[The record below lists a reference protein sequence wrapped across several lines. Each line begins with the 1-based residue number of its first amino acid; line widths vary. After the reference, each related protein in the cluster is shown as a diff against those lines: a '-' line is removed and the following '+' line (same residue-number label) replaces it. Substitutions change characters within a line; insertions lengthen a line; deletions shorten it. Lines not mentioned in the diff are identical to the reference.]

1 MDSGRFLRNTLHLPV
16 KSHII
21 PVPLRTSSITCS
33 FLSFYTEITQD
44 LDLEERSVN
53 GKDGDTIVPT
63 ISLSPRV
70 GMASEHFLL
79 ATRLVFQRLLEG
91 LWIQSREGK
100 AERALPS
107 PSLSLPCA
115 SGPLEH
121 VHLSLP
127 FVTTKNKEVNATAV
141 LWPSQVGT
149 LTYVWWYGNN
159 TEVSQLSARGL
170 CGSSCSS
177 KGKEMT
183 YTTRVWE
190 LGQPREWQALSASII
205 SSACLCLSHAYTP
218 TSYPCL
224 PVSQR
229 SSPHGLYSAVTLS
242 CSLSFMLSWLSRA
255 NEPSFPQF

>member
-1 MDSGRFLRNTLHLPV
+1 MYNGHCQPPPNMDSGRFLRNTLHLPV

-107 PSLSLPCA
+107 PSLSLP
-115 SGPLEH
+115 
-121 VHLSLP
+121 
-127 FVTTKNKEVNATAV
+127 
-141 LWPSQVGT
+141 
-149 LTYVWWYGNN
+149 
-159 TEVSQLSARGL
+159 
-170 CGSSCSS
+170 
-177 KGKEMT
+177 
-183 YTTRVWE
+183 
-190 LGQPREWQALSASII
+190 
-205 SSACLCLSHAYTP
+205 LCLRSPGACT
-218 TSYPCL
+218 
-224 PVSQR
+224 PVSPLCHHEEQR
-229 SSPHGLYSAVTLS
+229 GQCNRRAVAQPGGHPDLRVVVREQHRGESAFCAGSV
-242 CSLSFMLSWLSRA
+242 WLLL
-255 NEPSFPQF
+255 